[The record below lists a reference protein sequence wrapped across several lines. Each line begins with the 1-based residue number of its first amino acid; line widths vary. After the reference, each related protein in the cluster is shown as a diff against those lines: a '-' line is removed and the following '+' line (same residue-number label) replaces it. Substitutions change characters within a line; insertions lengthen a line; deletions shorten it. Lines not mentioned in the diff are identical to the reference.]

1 MAQYKKRTVYQILV
15 EAGLVKSKKEALLI
29 ARRNKIVLNDK
40 TITSL
45 HYQVNPRKSKIIVNG
60 KEIKLEDKRKYFV
73 FNKPEDLVTTKE
85 NILPFLKGKVKS
97 EDLFS
102 FYPVGRLDKN
112 TTGLL
117 IITNDGRFGN
127 KILNPKQKIPKT
139 YEAVIEGK
147 ISDAVIKKL
156 EEGIDIQLEE
166 NDGIVKYHTLP
177 SKIKILST
185 NKHPIVE
192 IIISEGKKRQVK
204 RMFEAINCK
213 VLKLKRVKIG
223 KFELKNLS
231 IGEVKEIPKFEL
243 FKALFE

>member
-15 EAGLVKSKKEALLI
+15 EAGLVKSKKEALIL
-29 ARRNKIVLNDK
+29 ARSNKIVLNDK

-60 KEIKLEDKRKYFV
+60 KELKLEDKRKYFV

-127 KILNPKQKIPKT
+127 KILNPK
-139 YEAVIEGK
+139 
-147 ISDAVIKKL
+147 
-156 EEGIDIQLEE
+156 
-166 NDGIVKYHTLP
+166 
-177 SKIKILST
+177 
-185 NKHPIVE
+185 
-192 IIISEGKKRQVK
+192 
-204 RMFEAINCK
+204 
-213 VLKLKRVKIG
+213 
-223 KFELKNLS
+223 KNT
-231 IGEVKEIPKFEL
+231 
-243 FKALFE
+243 